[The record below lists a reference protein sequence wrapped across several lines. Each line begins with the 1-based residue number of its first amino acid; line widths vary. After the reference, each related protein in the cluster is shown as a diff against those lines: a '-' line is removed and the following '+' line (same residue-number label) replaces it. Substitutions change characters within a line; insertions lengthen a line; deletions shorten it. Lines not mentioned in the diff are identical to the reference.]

1 MLPGPVD
8 EIDREHLHTQAP
20 LDPIHHHLQSLAV
33 PDYEARVIELVGHL
47 FKVQIGV
54 LKYKRHFLYKVQD
67 MNGQLKGNNM

>member
-47 FKVQIGV
+47 FEVEIGV
-54 LKYKRHFLYKVQD
+54 LKYKTEVLCTKYKTR
-67 MNGQLKGNNM
+67 MAN